1 MGPPGVAMGAED
13 QRGEGWLPEK
23 QGIGRGMWGTGPD
36 LGARL
41 HSCGWRRTT
50 SIP

>member
-13 QRGEGWLPEK
+13 QRGEGRLPEK
-23 QGIGRGMWGTGPD
+23 QGMGWGMWGQELD

-41 HSCGWRRTT
+41 HSRGWSRTT